1 MKSLKTLVIA
11 SLAAASLTL
20 AVDANAQQHGAGHSG
35 GMHGGSLGAAVNHG
49 GWHGGGSAWHGG
61 GGWHGG
67 GWHGGYYPRYS
78 FYLGVPFLWPSYYY
92 WGSPY
97 AYYPYSYSAYDYT
110 YPGYM
115 YPPADAMQQPM
126 EEEPTA
132 QAAPGPGSPTQGPL
146 YMNYCESS
154 KAYYPKVAS
163 CPEGWK
169 FIAPN

>member
-11 SLAAASLTL
+11 SFAAASLAV
-20 AVDANAQQHGAGHSG
+20 AVDASAQQHHGGGAGHSG
-35 GMHGGSLGAAVNHG
+35 GVSH
-49 GWHGGGSAWHGG
+49 GWHGGGARAAVGHGWHGG
-61 GGWHGG
+61 GGWRGGG

-78 FYLGVPFLWPSYYY
+78 FYLGAPFLWPSYYY
-92 WGSPY
+92 PSSPY
-97 AYYPYSYSAYDYT
+97 YYYPYDYG

-115 YPPADAMQQPM
+115 YPPEAVQAAPE
-126 EEEPTA
+126 EEEPTT

-169 FIAPN
+169 FIAPG